1 MWKIVYKDDCAIE
14 VLAGSSKKWRRF
26 RESMGQSVT
35 CMGALHPSPKFIFLH
50 QFNVTE
56 QWKDLHLI
64 LTLESKC
71 VDLNS
76 KHS

>member
-1 MWKIVYKDDCAIE
+1 MVTIATNP
-14 VLAGSSKKWRRF
+14 F

-35 CMGALHPSPKFIFLH
+35 CMGALHPNPKFIVLH

-56 QWKDLHLI
+56 QRKDLHLT
-64 LTLESKC
+64 LTVESKC

-76 KHS
+76 KHSKSVRYASYAHGNG